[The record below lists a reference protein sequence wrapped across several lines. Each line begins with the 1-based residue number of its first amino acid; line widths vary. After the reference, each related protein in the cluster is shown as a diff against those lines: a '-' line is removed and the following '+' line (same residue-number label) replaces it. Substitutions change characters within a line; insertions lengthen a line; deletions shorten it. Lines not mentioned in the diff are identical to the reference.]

1 MMGCLRAGAR
11 SSLGGGDSS
20 LVPPRDPAAAAG
32 ARAGAPPA
40 TARRGGAGRP
50 RICGAP
56 GASSRGAVAAV
67 RSVMAIGD
75 AAPYGGTFFFF
86 RSEMDPL
93 NTLWL
98 APVGSA
104 MVDAQLFRYQAGRAA
119 AS

>member
-1 MMGCLRAGAR
+1 
-11 SSLGGGDSS
+11 
-20 LVPPRDPAAAAG
+20 
-32 ARAGAPPA
+32 
-40 TARRGGAGRP
+40 
-50 RICGAP
+50 
-56 GASSRGAVAAV
+56 
-67 RSVMAIGD
+67 MAIGD